1 MTKNKQIR
9 DNNYSFRKTIKM
21 LKQYLFNYK
30 LLVALTFLL
39 AFLSVVSSLLVPVYI
54 GKCIDTITN
63 DYFNISE
70 FTNNALIIVLLVF
83 ITFILK
89 WGLGITN
96 NHITSNIT
104 RDIRKDAFN
113 KITTL
118 PLKYIDTNPSGKIV
132 SRVISD
138 VDTFSDGLLIGFTEL
153 FTGVLTIIGTFV
165 MMVIINWIISLIVA
179 VLTPLSIFVAKFIAS
194 KTHKYFERQT
204 EDKATE
210 TAFIDEMINNLKVV
224 QAFSHED
231 ENEVEFKKMNDR
243 LAKTSL
249 NAVFFSS
256 LVNPST
262 RFVNN
267 IIYAFVCFAGAF
279 IIIKSPLGL
288 VLTIG
293 SLSTLLSYSKEFM
306 KPFNEISGV
315 ITELQNAF
323 VCAEKIFD
331 IINEQSEIVN
341 KDAMELENTKG
352 NIEFQHVYFSYTRD
366 KRLIEDLNLHIKKGM
381 KVAIVGPTGSGKT
394 TIINLLMRF
403 YDPTSGDILVDNINN
418 KEITKKSLRDNFG
431 MVLQETWLQHGTIL
445 DNIRMGKPEATLEEV
460 VKASKETHAHNF
472 IEKLKDGY
480 YTVIDEN
487 GNGLSSGEMQLL
499 CITRVMLLMPP
510 MLILDEATSSID
522 TRTEMKIQDAFNK
535 LMKGK
540 TSFIVAH
547 RLSTIKEAD
556 IILVLKDGKVI
567 EQGNHNSLLK
577 EKGFY
582 YELFN
587 AQFLNSNNY

>member
-1 MTKNKQIR
+1 MSNNNFNEKNY
-9 DNNYSFRKTIKM
+9 NLRKTIKM

-30 LLVALTFLL
+30 LLVLLSITL

-63 DYFNISE
+63 ASFNINS
-70 FTNNALIIVLLVF
+70 FKTNALIITLLIL
-83 ITFILK
+83 ITFVLK
-89 WGLGITN
+89 WTLGIVN
-96 NHITSNIT
+96 NYITSNIT

-165 MMVIINWIISLIVA
+165 MMIVINWIISLIVA
-179 VLTPLSIFVAKFIAS
+179 ILTPLSIFVAKFIAS
-194 KTHKYFERQT
+194 KTHRFFESQT
-204 EDKATE
+204 EDKAIQ

-231 ENEVEFKKMNDR
+231 ENEEEFKKMNDK
-243 LAKTSL
+243 LTESSL

-267 IIYAFVCFAGAF
+267 IIYSFVCFAGAY
-279 IIIKSPLGL
+279 IIIESPLGL
-288 VLTIG
+288 MLTIG

-323 VCAEKIFD
+323 VCADKIFD
-331 IINEQSEIVN
+331 IINEQSEIIN
-341 KDAMELENTKG
+341 KDAIELTNVKG
-352 NIEFQHVYFSYTRD
+352 NIDFHNVYFSYTRE
-366 KRLIEDLNLHIKKGM
+366 KRLIEDLNLKIRKGM

-403 YDPTSGDILVDNINN
+403 YAPTSGDILIDNINIRD
-418 KEITKKSLRDNFG
+418 ITKKSLRDNFG
-431 MVLQETWLQHGTIL
+431 MVLQDTWLQKGTIL

-460 VKASKETHAHNF
+460 IKASKETHAHYF

-480 YTVIDEN
+480 NTVIDEN
-487 GNGLSSGEMQLL
+487 GNGLSAGEMQLL

-522 TRTEMKIQDAFNK
+522 TRTELKIQDAFNK

-567 EQGNHNSLLK
+567 EQGNHNSLIK
-577 EKGFY
+577 QKGFY

-587 AQFLNSNNY
+587 SQFINKQ